1 MSNKNSTT
9 IEGQIERIT
18 FRNADTNFV
27 IAKFRPKDH
36 NNLIT
41 VLGYIP
47 ETQPGEQ
54 MRITGQWKQH
64 PRYGQQLEITTF
76 EVILPAEAEQIRHY
90 LSSGLI
96 KGIGA
101 KTAERLSD
109 HFSTQALEI
118 IEKEPHRLS
127 EIHGIGAEKAQRIH
141 AAWLDHH
148 QVRALMAYLQSNG
161 VKTMYGARIYKTY
174 GKEALSILQHDPYRV
189 ARDIPRIG
197 FYIADSIVRHS
208 DLPVDDSER
217 AQACLLYLLEEAGE
231 EGHLFIPRQPLMERC
246 STAFELDYH
255 AVQTAL
261 DMLSEEGTITLCADA
276 AEKPVYLTSLY
287 QSETKIAQRI
297 QAKMQIDVPPAMVDT
312 TQILTTVVRRLAIHL
327 SEAQLAALESVV
339 HHRIVIITGGPG
351 TGKTTLIRAISA
363 VFEAIGTPYLLTAPT
378 GRAARRMAEV
388 TRKPAATLHKLL
400 GFNLS
405 EGGFERD
412 QDDPLDTEALII
424 DEASMV
430 DVVLMAHLMKALPL
444 QARLILVGDVFQ
456 LPSVGPGTV
465 LADLIEAQM
474 IKTFEL
480 KEVFRQAAQS
490 PIIANAHRIRIG
502 QLPDLAPVGPSDRL
516 QPFSFIEQETLPAVA
531 ETILELCTGRIQAQL
546 GIDATQLQVLTPMHK
561 GIVGTLNL
569 NQQLQTAL
577 NPNCAT
583 TKAVGG
589 RFYLSDRVMHL
600 RNNYQKEV
608 FNGEIG
614 QIVALDLEEQQ
625 LVVDYDGRQV
635 QYEATDLDE
644 LTLAYAITVHK
655 SQGSEYPIVVLP
667 MVTHHYVML
676 QRNLLY
682 TALTRARQMVVI
694 VGSVKAVRIAV
705 AADQPKRRQS
715 LLAWRLGAG
724 DFVDSK
730 LSTNQLSDSG
740 DGFLSFSEGMG
751 NLKKSTPS

>member
-1 MSNKNSTT
+1 MSDKNSTT

-18 FRNADTNFV
+18 FRNAETNFV

-36 NNLIT
+36 KNLIT
-41 VLGYIP
+41 VLGHIP

-54 MRITGQWKQH
+54 LSITGQWKQH

-76 EVILPAEAEQIRHY
+76 EVILPAESEQIRHY
-90 LSSGLI
+90 LASGLI

-101 KTAERLSD
+101 KTAERLSS
-109 HFSTQALEI
+109 HFGAQTLEI
-118 IEKEPHRLS
+118 IEKAPHRLS
-127 EIHGIGAEKAQRIH
+127 EVHGIGTEKAQKIH
-141 AAWLDHH
+141 KAWLDHH
-148 QVRALMAYLQSNG
+148 QMRALMAYLQSNG
-161 VKTMYGARIYKTY
+161 VKPMYGARIYKTY
-174 GKEALSILQHDPYRV
+174 GKEALAILQHDPYRV

-197 FYIADSIVRHS
+197 FFIADTIVRHG
-208 DLPVDDSER
+208 DLPIDESER
-217 AQACLLYLLEEAGE
+217 AQACLLYLLEEAAD

-261 DMLSEEGTITLCADA
+261 DTLAAEGTITLCTDGT
-276 AEKPVYLTSLY
+276 EKPVYLTAFY
-287 QSETKIAQRI
+287 QFETQISHRI
-297 QAKMQIDVPPAMVDT
+297 RAMLEIDVPPLMVDT
-312 TQILTTVVRRLAIHL
+312 PQILATVVRRLAIHP
-327 SEAQLAALESVV
+327 SEAQLAALESVL

-351 TGKTTLIRAISA
+351 TGKTTLIRAIASIC
-363 VFEAIGTPYLLTAPT
+363 EAIGTPYLLTAPT

-388 TRKPAATLHKLL
+388 THRPAATLHKLL

-430 DVVLMAHLMKALPL
+430 DVVLMDHLMKALPL

-465 LADLIEAQM
+465 LADLIEAQV
-474 IKTFEL
+474 IKTIEL

-490 PIIANAHRIRIG
+490 PIIANAHLVRSG
-502 QLPDLAPVGPSDRL
+502 HLPELAPIGPSDIL
-516 QPFSFIEQETLPAVA
+516 QPFSFIEQDTLPAVA
-531 ETILELCTGRIQAQL
+531 ETILGLCKGRVQAHL
-546 GIDATQLQVLTPMHK
+546 GIDAAQLQVLTPMHK

-577 NPNCAT
+577 NPHAGT
-583 TKAVGG
+583 TKALGG

-614 QIVALDLEEQQ
+614 QIVAIDLEEQ
-625 LVVDYDGRQV
+625 LLIVDYDGRQV
-635 QYEATDLDE
+635 RYEATDLDE
-644 LTLAYAITVHK
+644 LALAYAISVHK
-655 SQGSEYPIVVLP
+655 SQGSEYPVVILP

-715 LLAWRLGAG
+715 LLSWRLGN
-724 DFVDSK
+724 FVE
-730 LSTNQLSDSG
+730 LTN
-740 DGFLSFSEGMG
+740 
-751 NLKKSTPS
+751 